1 MQIVHMALL
10 KTFFPKVDLIVF
22 HMIEKYKK
30 TINNNLHFLIYSGI

>member
-30 TINNNLHFLIYSGI
+30 TINNLHILIYSGI